1 MKKIFI
7 YFSLTNNGDVVSDVF
22 KDNGYDIRKVEP
34 DEKMPKSTFLRILKG
49 GYLAMRNHKPK
60 LKNFDSNIES
70 YKEIIIGSPIWN
82 GRLACPINSVLDIL
96 DLKDKKLSFIFYS
109 GSGSSP
115 KATEKVSMLYP
126 KAEIINMIE
135 PKNNL
140 ESLKSLQ

>member
-7 YFSLTNNGDVVSDVF
+7 YYSLSGNGDAVAEYL
-22 KDNGYDIRKVEP
+22 KTKGYDIRKVEP

-70 YKEIIIGSPIWN
+70 YKEVIIGSPIWN
-82 GRLACPINSVLDIL
+82 GRLSCPINSVLDIL

-126 KAEIINMIE
+126 KADIINMIE